1 MILIWTHSLQ
11 RIVDFN
17 KHSLQYSQRS
27 WSCLCSCSWGPH
39 SYWKIQLIINDHDHQ
54 NLPLVY
60 LHHPGDEPLYHV
72 HLPLP
77 RSPEKIFPSLTQH
90 QISQKFQHI
99 DNYRKGKLLYILDT
113 SPGLDWNAQ
122 KLQIWFCLSHFFSET
137 EVLHAWQNLGQP
149 SLLIFSVSAT
159 ITVRK
164 GVCRR
169 ITSNF
174 DQLTHCSY

>member
-60 LHHPGDEPLYHV
+60 IHHPGDEPLYHV

-113 SPGLDWNAQ
+113 SPGLDWNVQ
-122 KLQIWFCLSHFFSET
+122 KLQIWFCLYHSSQHRRDRSVACLAKLMATF
-137 EVLHAWQNLGQP
+137 LINL
-149 SLLIFSVSAT
+149 LNVSNN
-159 ITVRK
+159 ICQEECPQK
-164 GVCRR
+164 
-169 ITSNF
+169 N
-174 DQLTHCSY
+174 Q